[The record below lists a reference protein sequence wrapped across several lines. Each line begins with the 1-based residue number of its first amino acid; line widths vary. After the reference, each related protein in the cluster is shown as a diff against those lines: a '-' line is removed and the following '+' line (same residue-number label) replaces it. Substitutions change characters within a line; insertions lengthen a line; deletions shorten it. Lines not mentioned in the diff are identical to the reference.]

1 MILFTEYLVEN
12 YYPKYAVFEAW
23 YLNKE
28 VTVRHI
34 VQEILL
40 VLIIA
45 VASIIVALFIANSV
59 QSEPLRVKDNQWH
72 YDSKEQSVIKGADS
86 ENIRNIDVKLQ
97 KKL

>member
-12 YYPKYAVFEAW
+12 YYPKYAVSEAW
-23 YLNKE
+23 HINKE
-28 VTVRHI
+28 VAVRHI

-45 VASIIVALFIANSV
+45 VVSIIVALFIAKSV
-59 QSEPLRVKDNQWH
+59 QSEPLHIKDNQRH
-72 YDSKEQSVIKGADS
+72 YESKEQSIIKGVDS
-86 ENIRNIDVKLQ
+86 ENIRIIDVKLQ